1 MQAALNSPAPV
12 IEPTFH
18 NSSHG
23 FRPQRGARTAI
34 AEASSYLTQG
44 HLWVVGIDLSKFFDR
59 VNHQRLLA
67 RLSQRVSDKRLV
79 SLIHKMLKA
88 KVVMPQGLRV
98 ATTQGTPQGGPLSP
112 LLSNVVLDELD
123 WEISRRGLQFV
134 RYADDFNVYV
144 DSQRAAQRVMASLT
158 RFIEQRLKLQ
168 INQTKSVVAMSQ
180 DIHFLGFSLHP
191 QANGRVEVHLS
202 QRSRQRLNTRI
213 RVLTPRNW
221 GSSLSACISGIN
233 RYLRGWSGYF
243 GLCTESGARH
253 FRRFDAH
260 IRRRLR
266 AIVVKQKKR
275 PRHLFRHLIS
285 CGVSPS
291 TAGSTSWCNGGIWRK
306 SNLPGMT
313 IAYRNE
319 WFHAR
324 LFCLWSRWRQS
335 ASPVLASGQLKLAGL
350 DIPN

>member
-1 MQAALNSPAPV
+1 
-12 IEPTFH
+12 
-18 NSSHG
+18 
-23 FRPQRGARTAI
+23 
-34 AEASSYLTQG
+34 
-44 HLWVVGIDLSKFFDR
+44 LSKFFDR

-67 RLSQRVSDKRLV
+67 RLSQRVSDKRLL

-123 WEISRRGLQFV
+123 WEISRRGLRFV

-168 INQTKSVVAMSQ
+168 VNQTKSVVAISQ
-180 DIHFLGFSLHP
+180 DIHFLGFSLHA

-213 RVLTPRNW
+213 RELTPRNW
-221 GSSLSACISGIN
+221 GNSLSACISGIN

-243 GLCTESGARH
+243 SLCTESGARH

-275 PRHLFRHLIS
+275 PRNLFRHLIS
-285 CGVSPS
+285 CGVPPR

-324 LFCLWSRWRQS
+324 LFCLWSHWRKS
-335 ASPVLASGQLKLAGL
+335 ARPVVASGQLRLVGF
-350 DIPN
+350 DIPS